1 MIVIEAKVR
10 VLTMKDF
17 KLGLSNLWLIFNI
30 FLIVKFYERS
40 K

>member
-17 KLGLSNLWLIFNI
+17 NLRLFNLRLL
-30 FLIVKFYERS
+30 FNTFEN
-40 K
+40 